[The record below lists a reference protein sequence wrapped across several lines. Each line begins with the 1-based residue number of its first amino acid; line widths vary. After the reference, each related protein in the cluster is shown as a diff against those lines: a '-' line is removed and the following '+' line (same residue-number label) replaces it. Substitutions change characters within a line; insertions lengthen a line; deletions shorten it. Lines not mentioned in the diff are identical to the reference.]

1 MFFKKG
7 LFQFTNFLERGINFR
22 RNCLRTGRQF
32 GVLGGT
38 YPPKKYP
45 SAPPRGGP
53 DHMSVRRQRDLGIFK
68 KHRGFSNLICNLS
81 QVLRN
86 DYGAGGQGLEAVA
99 MYVMHKDMLLSR
111 SSCAGEVRT
120 SGASWVSNSTHPRKF
135 GNHVTEH

>member
-1 MFFKKG
+1 MFLKKG
-7 LFQFTNFLERGINFR
+7 YFNLQTFQNGVSILGKIVLERGVNLEFWAAHTHPK
-22 RNCLRTGRQF
+22 NTQ
-32 GVLGGT
+32 V
-38 YPPKKYP
+38 PP
-45 SAPPRGGP
+45 PPWGP
-53 DHMSVRRQRDLGIFK
+53 DHTSVRRQRDLGIFK
-68 KHRGFSNLICNLS
+68 KRRGFSNLICNLS

-120 SGASWVSNSTHPRKF
+120 SRASWVSNSTHPRKF